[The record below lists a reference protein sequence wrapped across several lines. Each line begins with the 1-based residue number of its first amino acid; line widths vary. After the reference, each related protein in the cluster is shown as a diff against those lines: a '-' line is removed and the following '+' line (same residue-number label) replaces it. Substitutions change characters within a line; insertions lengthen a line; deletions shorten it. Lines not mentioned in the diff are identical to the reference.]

1 MKKSLFVLA
10 LCAGFAACSSDSNKS
25 ADQSDSAAATENYAE
40 NRQSEYD
47 SSINATG
54 TESGGGSAETTAGSK
69 GEKLIAQSDCLSCHK
84 VNEKLV
90 GPAYQEVANKYENN
104 DKNIDYLVG
113 KIKAGGSGVWGEVA
127 MTPHPNLSDDDAKEM
142 AKYILSLRK

>member
-40 NRQSEYD
+40 SRQSEYD
-47 SSINATG
+47 SSVNATG
-54 TESGGGSAETTAGSK
+54 TESAGAAGSAEEAK

-84 VNEKLV
+84 VSEKLV
-90 GPAYQEVANKYENN
+90 GPAYQEVAAKYEDN
-104 DKNIDYLVG
+104 DKNIEYLAG
-113 KIKAGGSGVWGEVA
+113 KIKTGGAGVWGEVA

>member
-1 MKKSLFVLA
+1 MKKSLIVLA
-10 LCAGFAACSSDSNKS
+10 LCAGIAACTSDSNKS
-25 ADQSDSAAATENYAE
+25 ADQADSAAASENYAE

-47 SSINATG
+47 SSTNATG
-54 TESGGGSAETTAGSK
+54 TETAPAAGSTEQSK

-84 VNEKLV
+84 INEKLV

-104 DKNIDYLVG
+104 DKNVDYLAG

-127 MTPHPNLSDDDAKEM
+127 MTPHPNISEDDLKEM